1 VCHVEQPSDIV
12 IISENKRRKV
22 SVLMIETNV
31 SIPIGDMSLAGTL
44 ATPDGEGPFP
54 AALLVA
60 GSGPLDRDG
69 NHKRLPLALSKD
81 LAMILNEA
89 GSASLRFDK
98 RGVGE
103 SNGDYL
109 STGFYDELA
118 DATSALK
125 WLISQPTITRVVPV
139 GHSAG
144 ALYAG
149 EMSAAGNAPSGAVLL
164 AYPTS
169 TGEETLIWQ
178 ASEIGESVP
187 RWVKVL
193 LKTFRTSIEK
203 QQSKALTKLKNT
215 SKDVVRIQGQR
226 VNAKWMREFLAYDP
240 KPVLRST
247 TSPLIA
253 ITGSKD
259 VQVNPAD
266 IDTIEAITGDHAT
279 AVLVNDVDHILRTE
293 TAPVSNPKK
302 YKKQITQP
310 IDSRVVDT
318 VVRWLASTAIDDA
331 ERTNTA

>member
-1 VCHVEQPSDIV
+1 
-12 IISENKRRKV
+12 
-22 SVLMIETNV
+22 MIETNV
-31 SIPIGDMSLAGTL
+31 SIPTGEASMAGTL

-69 NHKRLPLALSKD
+69 NHKRLPLALSRD
-81 LAMILNEA
+81 LALILNGA
-89 GSASLRFDK
+89 GWASLRFDK

-103 SNGDYL
+103 SSGDYL
-109 STGFYDELA
+109 SNGFYDELA

-125 WLISQPTITRVVPV
+125 WLVSQPNITGVVPV

-164 AYPTS
+164 AYTTS

-187 RWVKVL
+187 RFVKAL
-193 LKTFRTSIEK
+193 LGIFGTSIEK
-203 QQSKALTKLKNT
+203 QQLKALTKLKNT

-226 VNAKWMREFLAYDP
+226 INAKWMREFLAYDP

-247 TSPLIA
+247 TSPLLA

-266 IDTIEAITGDHAT
+266 IDTIDAISGDHAT
-279 AVLVNDVDHILRTE
+279 AILVSDVDHILRTE
-293 TAPVSNPKK
+293 TDPVSNPKK
-302 YKKQITQP
+302 YKKQITKP
-310 IDSRVVDT
+310 IDSRVVEAIVT
-318 VVRWLASTAIDDA
+318 WLGSTAIDDT
-331 ERTNTA
+331 ERTSTA

>member
-1 VCHVEQPSDIV
+1 MKGPT
-12 IISENKRRKV
+12 
-22 SVLMIETNV
+22 LMIETNV
-31 SIPIGDMSLAGTL
+31 SIPTGHVSLAGTL
-44 ATPDGEGPFP
+44 TTPNDEGPFP
-54 AALLVA
+54 AALVVA

-69 NHKRLPLALSKD
+69 NHKRLPLALSRD
-81 LAMILNEA
+81 LALILNEA
-89 GSASLRFDK
+89 GWASLRFDK

-103 SNGDYL
+103 SSGDYL
-109 STGFYDELA
+109 STGFYDELE

-125 WLISQPTITRVVPV
+125 WLISQPNITRVVPV

-149 EMSAAGNAPSGAVLL
+149 EMSAAGHAQSGAVLL
-164 AYPTS
+164 AYTTS

-178 ASEIGESVP
+178 GSEIGESVP
-187 RWVKVL
+187 RWIKGL
-193 LKTFRTSIEK
+193 LRTFGTSIEK
-203 QQSKALTKLKNT
+203 QQSKALAKLKNT

-247 TSPLIA
+247 TAPLLA

-266 IDTIEAITGDHAT
+266 IGTIEAIAGDHTT

-293 TAPVSNPKK
+293 TAPVSNPKR

-310 IDSRVVDT
+310 IDDRVVDAIVT
-318 VVRWLASTAIDDA
+318 WLASTPIDDT
-331 ERTNTA
+331 ERTNKS